1 MRGVAA
7 INGIAFAVALV
18 ASAAAGWFLRP
29 ASARE
34 IRMLHASEATPTPAE
49 DLIDL
54 VGTPIPRRE
63 YRRIISASTVS
74 NAILVEICEPDRV
87 VAFGAYGERRSA
99 QGFRYAGKPTIE
111 HLEDLERVLAFH
123 ADLILVNGTADP
135 RPVARLRKA
144 GLVVFDLG
152 ETRGL
157 STLIP
162 QIHAIAEVLG
172 HPERGESFARALVEQ
187 MTAVAADV
195 PSSARKRG
203 MYLSVQGN
211 TILGGAKATS
221 YSDVLRAAGLLDAAW
236 AYRNWPQYNAEQVLM
251 MDPEVIVTNA
261 GMRSRIC
268 GHPGLSMLSACKDPE
283 RIVEVDGSLLGDPG
297 PSMIDAA
304 RVIRTALY
312 GLPAPQPTMTGTGQ

>member
-7 INGIAFAVALV
+7 INGIAFVFALL
-18 ASAAAGWFLRP
+18 ASSAAVWLLRP
-29 ASARE
+29 ASPPEVGVR
-34 IRMLHASEATPTPAE
+34 HASEATPRPS
-49 DLIDL
+49 DNLIDL
-54 VGTPIPRRE
+54 VGTPIPRRD

-74 NAILVEICEPDRV
+74 DAVLVEICEPDRV
-87 VAFGAYGERRSA
+87 VAFGAYGEGRGAR
-99 QGFRYAGKPTIE
+99 GFRYAGKPTIE
-111 HLEDLERVLAFH
+111 HLEDLERVLAFR

-135 RPVARLRKA
+135 RPVARLRGA

-162 QIHAIAEVLG
+162 QIHAIAEMLG
-172 HPERGESFARALVEQ
+172 HPERGESFARAIVEQ

-195 PSSARKRG
+195 PPSARKRG
-203 MYLSVQGN
+203 MYLSVYGD

-221 YSDVLRAAGLLDAAW
+221 YADVLSAAGVLDAAS
-236 AYRNWPQYNAEQVLM
+236 AYRNWPRYNAEQVLM
-251 MDPEVIVTNA
+251 MDPEVIVTNT
-261 GMRSRIC
+261 GMRPRIC
-268 GHPGLSMLSACKDPE
+268 GRPGLSMLSACKTPDH
-283 RIVEVDGSLLGDPG
+283 IVEVDGSLLGDPG

-312 GLPAPQPTMTGTGQ
+312 GLPASPLTRTRTGQ

>member
-18 ASAAAGWFLRP
+18 ASTASVWLLRP
-29 ASARE
+29 ASPRE
-34 IRMLHASEATPTPAE
+34 IRMRRASEATPTPAE
-49 DLIDL
+49 NLIDL
-54 VGTPIPRRE
+54 VGTSIPRRD
-63 YRRIISASTVS
+63 YRRIISASTVGD
-74 NAILVEICEPDRV
+74 AVLVEICEPDRV
-87 VAFGAYGERRSA
+87 VAFGDYGERRGA

-111 HLEDLERVLAFH
+111 HIEDLERVLTFH

-135 RPVARLRKA
+135 RPVARLRGA

-162 QIHAIAEVLG
+162 QIHAIAEMLG
-172 HPERGESFARALVEQ
+172 HPERGDSFARAIVEQ

-203 MYLSVQGN
+203 MSLSVYGD

-221 YSDVLRAAGLLDAAW
+221 YSDVLRAAGLLDAAS
-236 AYRNWPQYNAEQVLM
+236 AYRNWPRYNAEQVLM
-251 MDPEVIVTNA
+251 MDPEVIVTDT
-261 GMRSRIC
+261 GMGSRIC
-268 GHPGLSMLSACKDPE
+268 GRPGLAMLSACKIPDH
-283 RIVEVDGSLLGDPG
+283 IVEVDGSLLGDPG

-312 GLPAPQPTMTGTGQ
+312 GLPATQLTMTGTGQ